1 MIVRATILGCGSS
14 GGVPRLNGDWGAC
27 DPTNTK
33 NYRKRCSLLVEAAAT
48 PDALDAGETTNILV
62 DTSPDL
68 RAQMLMTR
76 TTRLDAV
83 LITHDHAD
91 QTHGIDDLRPFVYT
105 ARRRMPIWMTD
116 VTRRSLETRF
126 EYAFKGKGP
135 HYHSILE
142 TVELPQWGERFT
154 ISGPG
159 GDVPV
164 TAFELEH
171 GKIMSAGFRF
181 DAIAY
186 SPDVNGVPA
195 AAFDNLRGAQ
205 VWIVDALRET
215 PHPTHASVA
224 DALGWLERSGIPE
237 GVLTNLHID
246 LDYDAL
252 ARKLPA
258 GVRPAY
264 DGLSVTWNGSEARYS
279 THPYV
284 S

>member
-1 MIVRATILGCGSS
+1 M
-14 GGVPRLNGDWGAC
+14 
-27 DPTNTK
+27 
-33 NYRKRCSLLVEAAAT
+33 EAAAT
-48 PDALDAGETTNILV
+48 SEAFGAGATTNILV

-68 RAQMLMTR
+68 RVQMLMTR

-105 ARRRMPIWMTD
+105 ARRRMPVWMTD
-116 VTRRSLETRF
+116 LTRRSLETRF

-142 TVELPQWGERFT
+142 AVELPHWGESFM

-159 GDVPV
+159 GKVPV

-181 DAIAY
+181 GAITY
-186 SPDVNGVPA
+186 SPDVNGVPD
-195 AAFDNLRGAQ
+195 AAFDSLRGAQ

-215 PHPTHASVA
+215 PHPTHASVS

-246 LDYDAL
+246 LDYDTL
-252 ARKLPA
+252 ASKLPEA
-258 GVRPAY
+258 VRPAY
-264 DGLSVTWNGSEARYS
+264 DGLSVMWNGEKPRYS

>member
-1 MIVRATILGCGSS
+1 MILRATILGSGSS

-27 DPTNTK
+27 DPANPK
-33 NYRKRCSLLVEAAAT
+33 NYRKRCSLLVEAAAEH
-48 PDALDAGETTNILV
+48 DALKAGETTNILV

-83 LITHDHAD
+83 LFTHDHAD

-105 ARRRMPIWMTD
+105 ARRRMPVWMTD
-116 VTRRSLETRF
+116 VTRRSLEARF

-142 TVELPQWGERFT
+142 AVELPRWGETFT

-181 DAIAY
+181 GAIAY
-186 SPDVNGVPA
+186 SPDVNGVPD
-195 AAFDNLRGAQ
+195 AAFRILNGTQ

-215 PHPTHASVA
+215 PHPTHASVS
-224 DALGWLERSGIPE
+224 DALGWLSHAKVPE

-252 ARKLPA
+252 SEKLPQ
-258 GVRPAY
+258 GVQPAY
-264 DGLSVTWNGSEARYS
+264 DGLSVTWDGSGIRYS
-279 THPYV
+279 THPHV